1 VADQNENLTEF
12 EEGARR
18 ALEWLG
24 RSEDGA
30 ELAQIVG
37 QMPTKLGDME
47 VAFIIAIGRAAL
59 AGHKAAPQT
68 EAEAKTRPAALLP
81 PAEGDGGLSHGEFWQ
96 RVRDRERKARLDELL
111 RRNAERWR
119 EFGVGLTNF
128 DWG

>member
-1 VADQNENLTEF
+1 MADQNDF

-18 ALEWLG
+18 ALAWLG

-37 QMPTKLGDME
+37 QMPTKLGDVE
-47 VAFIIAIGRAAL
+47 VAFLIAIGRAAL

-68 EAEAKTRPAALLP
+68 EAEAKIRPATPSP
-81 PAEGDGGLSHGEFWQ
+81 PAEGDGGLSQGEFWQ
-96 RVRDRERKARLDELL
+96 RVHDRERKARLDELL

-119 EFGVGLTNF
+119 DQPLGGA
-128 DWG
+128 DWRGW